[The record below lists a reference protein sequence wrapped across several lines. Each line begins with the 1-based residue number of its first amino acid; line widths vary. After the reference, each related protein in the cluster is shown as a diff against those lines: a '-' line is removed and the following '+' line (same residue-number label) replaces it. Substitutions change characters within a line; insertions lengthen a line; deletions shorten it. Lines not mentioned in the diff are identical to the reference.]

1 VLKLLPLTLFT
12 IAALAAASLAVAEPA
27 SALKGTFASTISGK
41 APPLDGK
48 WTLRLLPGTKFQTL
62 RNGKVV
68 VSGSGARTSTRITF
82 TDAAGPYAC
91 AGTQKTGVYSWK
103 LTGKVLT
110 LKPVRDSCGGRRT
123 ILTSRLTRT

>member
-1 VLKLLPLTLFT
+1 MKPLSLTLFA
-12 IAALAAASLAVAEPA
+12 IAALAAASFALAAPT
-27 SALKGTFASTISGK
+27 SALQGSFTSTIKGK

-68 VSGSGARTSTRITF
+68 VSGSGARTPTRITF
-82 TDAAGPYAC
+82 TDAGGPYAC
-91 AGTQKTGVYSWK
+91 AGNQKTGVYTWK

-110 LKPVRDSCGGRRT
+110 LKPVSDRCSGRRA
-123 ILTSRLTRT
+123 ILTSRLTRS